1 VRAIIGLGSNID
13 PTRNIR
19 LAARLLGRCEGWN
32 LIAMSATYRSPA
44 VGTDGPD
51 FLNSA
56 VLVETE
62 LGRDEMRDRLRGIE
76 ARIGRVRSDD
86 RFAPREIDLDIVAF
100 EDGSYFDPDLAE
112 FPHVAVPAADLAPNW
127 EYEPGE
133 VTFQQLVET
142 LDREGLERMT
152 SDIIPMGQSR
162 HYAAEESMEAT
173 NGEVYDAEYEES
185 VRGQLVALGEDVER
199 EGLLRTPL
207 RVAKAMDFLTS
218 GYTTSVEEV
227 VNNAIFEVESDE
239 MVLVKDVEY
248 YSLCEHHMLPFFGK
262 AHIAYL
268 PNKKIIGLSKI
279 ARILDV
285 FARRLQ
291 VQERLANQ
299 VADALEEVLDP
310 LGVAVVMEGSHFCMM
325 MRGVQKQGSS
335 MITSAMRGG
344 FKNNPSTRAELM
356 ELIKG

>member
-1 VRAIIGLGSNID
+1 MRVIIGLGSNIE
-13 PTRNIR
+13 PVKNIR
-19 LAARLLGRCEGWN
+19 IATRLLGRCDGWG
-32 LIAMSATYRSPA
+32 LIAVSPTYRSPA
-44 VGTDGPD
+44 IGSDGPD
-51 FLNSA
+51 FLNAA
-56 VLVETE
+56 VMVETT
-62 LGRDEMRDRLRGIE
+62 LDRDEMRDRLRGIE
-76 ARIGRVRSDD
+76 KRMGRVRTDD
-86 RFAPREIDLDIVAF
+86 RYAPRPIDLDVLAF
-100 EDGSYFDPDLAE
+100 EGGSFFDSDLAVH
-112 FPHVAVPAADLAPNW
+112 PHLAVPAADLAPNW
-127 EYEPGE
+127 EYERGE
-133 VTFQQLVET
+133 KSFQDVVDEMY
-142 LDREGLERMT
+142 REGLERMT
-152 SDIIPMGQSR
+152 TEPIPMDHAR
-162 HYAAEESMEAT
+162 HYAAESAMEAG

-185 VRGQLVALGEDVER
+185 VRGQLVALGEDPQR

-239 MVLVKDVEY
+239 MVLVKDVEF

-268 PNKKIIGLSKI
+268 PNKEIIGLSKI

-310 LGVAVVMEGSHFCMM
+310 LGVAVVMEASHFCMM

-335 MITSAMRGG
+335 MVTSAMRGS
-344 FKNNPSTRAELM
+344 FKSNASTRAELM